1 MCSSCISCGV
11 VVSLAKKKFKEWYN
25 EFTEVCDSCE
35 LDSTASDFGLGTY
48 FWGNEDG
55 VMINENGW
63 VSFRYP
69 GATRGGLRIEDGVI
83 KEISIDASS
92 YTESS
97 GIACYRPC
105 IREVVRR
112 FLGMKFDLP
121 LVPFD

>member
-1 MCSSCISCGV
+1 V

-35 LDSTASDFGLGTY
+35 LDSTASYFGLGTY

-69 GATRGGLRIEDGVI
+69 GATRGGLRIEDGMI
-83 KEISIDASS
+83 KEISVDESS
-92 YTESS
+92 YTEDS

-105 IREVVRR
+105 IREVVGR
-112 FLGMKFDLP
+112 FLGTKFDLP

>member
-1 MCSSCISCGV
+1 MG
-11 VVSLAKKKFKEWYN
+11 KKKFKEWYN

-35 LDSTASDFGLGTY
+35 LYPTTIEFGFGTY

-69 GATRGGLRIEDGVI
+69 GATRGGLRIEDGKI

-92 YTESS
+92 YEDGS

-105 IREVVRR
+105 IKEAVRR
-112 FLGMKFDLP
+112 FLGTKFDLP
-121 LVPFD
+121 VVPFE